1 MRFSFGICQLDT
13 ASREFLRRGEA
24 VHLSPKAFDL
34 LRLLIEQ
41 RPRVVSKAE
50 LMQALWP
57 DTFVVEGN
65 LPVLVA
71 EVREALGDRAE
82 AAKVI
87 KTHHG
92 IGYSFAADVE
102 DARPRQ
108 DAVPTVTRAV
118 LRVDTRRI
126 ALDAGQN
133 DIGRDPECTVYIN
146 DASVSRRHAAI
157 TVVGF
162 VASVSD
168 LGSKNGTRVNDVP
181 VRAATVLQDGDELT
195 FGQVRALFVAARR
208 RDPAST
214 QTL

>member
-1 MRFSFGICQLDT
+1 MRFSFGNCQLDT
-13 ASREFLRRGEA
+13 ASREFVRRGEA

-87 KTHHG
+87 NFLATDPEAG
-92 IGYSFAADVE
+92 NILQVE
-102 DARPRQ
+102 RGVPPSARMRGAILAQLDEMAKAHPRAWITSLMVHVIFGLVCGWLAPQ
-108 DAVPTVTRAV
+108 KNTLFVSKQTKNLHRAV
-118 LRVDTRRI
+118 R
-126 ALDAGQN
+126 
-133 DIGRDPECTVYIN
+133 ECV
-146 DASVSRRHAAI
+146 
-157 TVVGF
+157 
-162 VASVSD
+162 
-168 LGSKNGTRVNDVP
+168 
-181 VRAATVLQDGDELT
+181 
-195 FGQVRALFVAARR
+195 
-208 RDPAST
+208 
-214 QTL
+214 